1 VQITLPTQLQ
11 LQSHVQQKPVN
22 VAHTQQQQQTINA
35 QQQVL
40 IEALPPVL
48 VLHIK
53 RFCYDKESGGV
64 VKVGKRVRFSG
75 ELDIGSG
82 GFLSFFLHLVFSL
95 FFGRFLSPFLFFPF
109 SFSFSFGLVGFE
121 GQS

>member
-1 VQITLPTQLQ
+1 VQITLPTQP
-11 LQSHVQQKPVN
+11 QSQAHVQQKTAN
-22 VAHTQQQQQTINA
+22 AAQTQQQTINA

-82 GFLSFFLHLVFSL
+82 GFLFLFCSFSSGVFSL
-95 FFGRFLSPFLFFPF
+95 SFCFLFR
-109 SFSFSFGLVGFE
+109 SVLLVLE
-121 GQS
+121 EKVND

>member
-1 VQITLPTQLQ
+1 MQIALPTQA
-11 LQSHVQQKPVN
+11 QSHVSKAQPAVNPNAPKPQ
-22 VAHTQQQQQTINA
+22 AQQTINA

-53 RFCYDKESGGV
+53 RFCYDKASGGV

-82 GFLSFFLHLVFSL
+82 GFTFFFFSHW
-95 FFGRFLSPFLFFPF
+95 G
-109 SFSFSFGLVGFE
+109 G
-121 GQS
+121 